1 MPRAEERRRR
11 RLAQLIELE
20 GGLNPPTRETQPGHY
35 AIAQR
40 VIDFEDSDK
49 DFKHM
54 AQSLRQVVRGK
65 INLGPNTVKRIEDAY
80 AADKRHGL
88 FPGWFDDPDLDA
100 QLEDGTGTEGTSND
114 PGNVVDTFGRVF
126 TLYQQLPEEGQN
138 KLRAQI
144 AKLIASWER
153 GGTLKGD

>member
-20 GGLNPPTRETQPGHY
+20 GGLNPSTREIQPGHY

-40 VIDFEDSDK
+40 VIDFEDSDR
-49 DFKHM
+49 DFKQM
-54 AQSLRQVVRGK
+54 AQSLRQVVQGK
-65 INLGPNTVKRIEDAY
+65 INLGPRTVKRIEDAY

-100 QLEDGTGTEGTSND
+100 DLEGGLASDEGKSD

-126 TLYQQLPEEGQN
+126 TLYQDLPEESRN

-144 AKLIASWER
+144 QKIINAWER
-153 GGTLKGD
+153 GGSLKGD